1 MALEEQMRVEV
12 RRLEK
17 EVALIDEELSRLYKK
32 IEHALALR
40 KKKEHDLRIL
50 RENFGEP
57 EEDIEIQLSLANIL
71 KEKLPAEKRE

>member
-1 MALEEQMRVEV
+1 MALEEQMRIEV

-17 EVALIDEELSRLYKK
+17 EISLLDDELERLHGKMAH
-32 IEHALALR
+32 ILAIR

-57 EEDIEIQLSLANIL
+57 ASDVEMQLTLEGIL
-71 KEKLPAEKRE
+71 KERHRIRH

>member
-17 EVALIDEELSRLYKK
+17 EIVLIDEELARLYKR

-40 KKKEHDLRIL
+40 KKKGHDLRIL

-57 EEDIEIQLSLANIL
+57 EEDIEIKLSLANIL
-71 KEKLPAEKRE
+71 KEKV